1 MFSHNIIKAKADING
16 GTTYPKIKG
25 QVYFKETKNGV
36 IVTAQI
42 LGLPISKSNCKGK
55 FFGFHIHEGNS
66 CTGNLED
73 EFSNVKMH
81 YNPTNCPH
89 PLHVVDLPPLLE
101 NNGYSYMSVLVN
113 KFKISD
119 IIGKTV
125 IIHDMPDDFTTQPS
139 GNSGTKIACGVIK
152 KSF

>member
-1 MFSHNIIKAKADING
+1 MFSYNMSNAKADING
-16 GTTYPKIKG
+16 GSSFPNIKG
-25 QVYFKETKNGV
+25 QVYFKETKDGV

-42 LGLPISKSNCKGK
+42 YGLPISKNNCRSR

-66 CTGNLED
+66 CTGNADD
-73 EFSNVKMH
+73 EFANVKMH

-89 PLHVVDLPPLLE
+89 PLHVGDLPPLLE
-101 NNGYSYMSVLVN
+101 NNGYAYMSVLIN

-139 GNSGTKIACGVIK
+139 GNSAKKIACGVIRN
-152 KSF
+152 SF